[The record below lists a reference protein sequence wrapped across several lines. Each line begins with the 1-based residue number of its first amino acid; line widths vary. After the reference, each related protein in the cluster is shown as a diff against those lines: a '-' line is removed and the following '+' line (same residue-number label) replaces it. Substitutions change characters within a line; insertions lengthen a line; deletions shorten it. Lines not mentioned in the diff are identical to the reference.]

1 MWAWRALPLLLLN
14 TTRAQSLRTPKHES
28 HYHCRCYCSTQR
40 ASAPDPQARRADL
53 DVQDNAASPR
63 DEGARPTQHL
73 PPQNF
78 TDVCP
83 GSPRCLFT
91 GVCCWWV
98 WMVVRERSCS
108 QGAPEGVAKTEARRL
123 PTRLFDVIVAAT
135 HDPIP
140 GTVQTDS
147 TLVSCSNSE
156 GEDVYA

>member
-1 MWAWRALPLLLLN
+1 MFKTTLL
-14 TTRAQSLRTPKHES
+14 RHEMK
-28 HYHCRCYCSTQR
+28 
-40 ASAPDPQARRADL
+40 ARGR
-53 DVQDNAASPR
+53 Q
-63 DEGARPTQHL
+63 TQHL

-108 QGAPEGVAKTEARRL
+108 QGAPEGVAKTVARRL
-123 PTRLFDVIVAAT
+123 PCQRACSMLSWRRT